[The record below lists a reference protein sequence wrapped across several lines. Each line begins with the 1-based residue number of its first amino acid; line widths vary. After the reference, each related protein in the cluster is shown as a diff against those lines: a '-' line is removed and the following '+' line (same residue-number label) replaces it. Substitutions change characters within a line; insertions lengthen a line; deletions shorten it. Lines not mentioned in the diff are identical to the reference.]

1 MNEESLMNKRAKSP
15 AVIAAKNL
23 LECKHVLRKGI
34 FKVFQTSIDE
44 TEIVSHY
51 YQTQEN
57 LDKEITEYMGWN
69 WQEPDELKEVINHEC
84 N

>member
-1 MNEESLMNKRAKSP
+1 MNKELVMNKRIKLP
-15 AVIAAKNL
+15 AVSVAKNL
-23 LECKHVLRKGI
+23 LECKHILRKGI

-69 WQEPDELKEVINHEC
+69 WQEPKESTEVKD
-84 N
+84 

>member
-1 MNEESLMNKRAKSP
+1 MNEESVMNKRIKLP
-15 AVIAAKNL
+15 AVSVAKNL

-34 FKVFQTSIDE
+34 FEVFKISIDD
-44 TEIVSHY
+44 TEIISHY

-57 LDKEITEYMGWN
+57 LDKEITEYMGWK